1 MYQVSRHVDPSE
13 PKSDR
18 VGSFYDLL
26 LFLFVFSCYFVFILF
41 LLPRII
47 QTLANG
53 EGFHATFSRCLP
65 NFTEFCKGFTEFY
78 RVLQGFYRILSCF
91 IEFYKGFTNLP
102 SFTGFLIS
110 NTVTS
115 LDPFFCEVHHFAKKN
130 GYRVFHWVSA
140 SLLRAF
146 PCERNDILEIRWTI
160 AIQFLIS
167 NTVTSLDPFFC
178 EVHHFAKKNGYRVF
192 HWVSASLLRAFPC
205 ERNDILEIRWTIAI
219 QSRKNKQRSE
229 KAKNRDRPPL
239 QRTVSAFHSNSNR
252 LLTIPLLSN

>member
-178 EVHHFAKKNGYRVF
+178 EVHHFAKKKWLPSFPLGECESSSRFSMRKERHFGDSLDHCNSVQEKQTKKRESQESR
-192 HWVSASLLRAFPC
+192 SA
-205 ERNDILEIRWTIAI
+205 AI
-219 QSRKNKQRSE
+219 TT
-229 KAKNRDRPPL
+229 DRFGF
-239 QRTVSAFHSNSNR
+239 SFK
-252 LLTIPLLSN
+252 

>member
-115 LDPFFCEVHHFAKKN
+115 LDPFFCEVHHFAKKK
-130 GYRVFHWVSA
+130 WLPS
-140 SLLRAF
+140 F
-146 PCERNDILEIRWTI
+146 PLGECESSSRFSMRKERHFGD
-160 AIQFLIS
+160 
-167 NTVTSLDPFFC
+167 SLDHC
-178 EVHHFAKKNGYRVF
+178 NSVQEKQTKKRESQESR
-192 HWVSASLLRAFPC
+192 SA
-205 ERNDILEIRWTIAI
+205 AI
-219 QSRKNKQRSE
+219 TT
-229 KAKNRDRPPL
+229 DRFGF
-239 QRTVSAFHSNSNR
+239 SFK
-252 LLTIPLLSN
+252 